1 MSLEALPTSLIK
13 QAADFV
19 EGFANLQIIHWFRRF
34 SKKDHVILPFAD
46 GDMNSEQITL
56 IAESHVIEV
65 GKNNIT
71 PDY

>member
-1 MSLEALPTSLIK
+1 MTSLEK

-19 EGFANLQIIHWFRRF
+19 EGFTILQIIYTFRRF
-34 SKKDHVILPFAD
+34 GKKDHVVLPFVD
-46 GDMNSEQITL
+46 CDMDSEQITL

>member
-1 MSLEALPTSLIK
+1 MASLVK

-19 EGFANLQIIHWFRRF
+19 EAFANLQIIHTFRGL

-46 GDMNSEQITL
+46 GDMDSEQITM
-56 IAESHVIEV
+56 IAESHVIVV